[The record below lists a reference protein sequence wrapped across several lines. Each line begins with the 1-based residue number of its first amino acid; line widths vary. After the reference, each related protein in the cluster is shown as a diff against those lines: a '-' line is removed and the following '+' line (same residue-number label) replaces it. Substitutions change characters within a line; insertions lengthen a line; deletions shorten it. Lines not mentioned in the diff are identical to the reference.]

1 LNIIVGTYECKVD
14 AKGRVLLPAPLKNN
28 DAFSSKRFR
37 FEAFCFQPCLEL
49 YPMEEWDI
57 MMMKINKLNRFVK
70 EQ

>member
-14 AKGRVLLPAPLKNN
+14 AKGRVLLPAPLKKQLIL
-28 DAFSSKRFR
+28 SKRFC

-57 MMMKINKLNRFVK
+57 MMAKINKLNRFVK